1 MSPPP
6 ISPDSRCALHL
17 KVVKRL
23 DGYATRSVSVGMGE
37 YLTATNP
44 HILSTWSLG
53 SCIAIILYDRGRRV
67 GGLAHSMLPRS
78 QGRASSPGKYVDT
91 AICALLR
98 DMMRL
103 DARREHLRSALIGGA
118 SIFNFEGDLAIGQ
131 KNIEAAREALRES
144 RIPIEFEETG
154 GNRGRSVAFD
164 TVSGEVAV
172 SISKPPIIF
181 KV

>member
-1 MSPPP
+1 M
-6 ISPDSRCALHL
+6 
-17 KVVKRL
+17 
-23 DGYATRSVSVGMGE
+23 DGYAARSMSVGMGE

-53 SCIAIILYDRGRRV
+53 SCIAIILYDGGRRV

-78 QGRASSPGKYVDT
+78 QGRAPSPGKYVDT
-91 AICALLR
+91 AICGLIR
-98 DMMRL
+98 GMMRL
-103 DARREHLRSALIGGA
+103 GARREHLRSALVGGA

-144 RIPIEFEETG
+144 GIPIEFEATG

-164 TVSGEVAV
+164 IVSGEVAV
-172 SISKPPIIF
+172 SVSKPPIIF